1 MFLSL
6 VTIVLL
12 STAMMSLSLQQSTDN
27 NVVMSKFK
35 SVANAII
42 SKAKSL
48 INESKL

>member
-27 NVVMSKFK
+27 NVVVSTLN
-35 SVANAII
+35 SLTNGII
-42 SKAKSL
+42 SKAKSPL
-48 INESKL
+48 NASK